1 MNPIHS
7 NVRLGLAAL
16 LIAAATGFSPAHARV
31 VGDGQLENYCAE
43 EAMVR
48 LNVDRSAIT
57 TLPTELVKGNL
68 YVNGQAMTGEGL
80 VGFECKFGKN
90 RVLKGFKSNGH
101 GNNTTSAPT
110 AAPAGVPRA
119 ALNKCLETFG
129 VPAKV
134 KMVSPLK
141 PGYYEII
148 LRAKDGSRQVACT
161 VFKAGQQIEDWVE
174 MKP

>member
-1 MNPIHS
+1 MHTS
-7 NVRLGLAAL
+7 TSAFGLVLAACFV
-16 LIAAATGFSPAHARV
+16 ATVTASSPAQARV
-31 VGDGQLENYCAE
+31 VGDSELAHYCAE

-57 TLPTELVKGNL
+57 TLPTELSKGNF

-90 RVLKGFKSNGH
+90 RVLKGFKSNSS
-101 GNNTTSAPT
+101 GNSAASKP
-110 AAPAGVPRA
+110 AAVPVGVPRP
-119 ALNKCLETFG
+119 ALEKCLETFG
-129 VPAKV
+129 EPAKV

-148 LRAKDGSRQVACT
+148 LRATNTTRQVACT
-161 VFKAGQQIEDWVE
+161 VFKAGRQIEDWVE
-174 MKP
+174 MIP